1 MFSKGSKSSKDAH
14 RGVPSIISAD
24 AKLIGDIV
32 SEGEVQIDGQVA
44 GDIQCH
50 TLVVGESGAITGA
63 CVAEITRVHGAI
75 TGSITS
81 RSVYL
86 AKTARMIGDITHESL
101 AIEPGALMQGHCG
114 RIEDEEAVATPAAA
128 KPVEVPTS
136 SPPAPLAL
144 ADKRE
149 KETPEMKEAV

>member
-1 MFSKGSKSSKDAH
+1 MFSKGSKSSKDAQ

-24 AKLIGDIV
+24 AKLIGDVV

-63 CVAEITRVHGAI
+63 CVAEVTRVHGAI
-75 TGSITS
+75 TGSVRS

-101 AIEPGALMQGHCG
+101 AIEPGALMQGHCS
-114 RIEDEEAVATPAAA
+114 RIEDEDAAA
-128 KPVEVPTS
+128 APPKPVEVPA
-136 SPPAPLAL
+136 SPSAPLAL
-144 ADKRE
+144 SDKRD
-149 KETPEMKEAV
+149 KATTEMKEAV